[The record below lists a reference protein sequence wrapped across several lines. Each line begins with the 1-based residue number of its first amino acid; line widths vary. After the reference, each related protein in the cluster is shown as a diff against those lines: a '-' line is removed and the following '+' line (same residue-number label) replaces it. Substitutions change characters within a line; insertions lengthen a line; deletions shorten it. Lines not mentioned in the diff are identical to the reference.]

1 MAGVRGELRMN
12 NIYVPKDKIT
22 SLPSGWNGE
31 DTVLHSEY
39 ACTPFDFLNNPR
51 EDVYSL
57 EDGEEQVYKNRKAYD
72 RCKHNPKINPHE
84 LIEGTIKE

>member
-1 MAGVRGELRMN
+1 MGNPGRAIISILCSQKN
-12 NIYVPKDKIT
+12 NMKTYVPENEIT

-39 ACTPFDFLNNPR
+39 ACTLFDFLNNPR

-57 EDGEEQVYKNRKAYD
+57 KDGEE
-72 RCKHNPKINPHE
+72 I
-84 LIEGTIKE
+84 I